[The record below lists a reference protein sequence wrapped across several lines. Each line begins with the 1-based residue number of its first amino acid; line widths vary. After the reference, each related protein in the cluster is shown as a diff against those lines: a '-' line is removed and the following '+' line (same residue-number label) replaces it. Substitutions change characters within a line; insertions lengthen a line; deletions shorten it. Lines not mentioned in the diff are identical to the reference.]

1 MTAAAISAATSSAGS
16 RHDEAAEIAAA
27 VIDRLPQVRRILA
40 TDVEAAYLG
49 DPAAQNYGE
58 VISCYPVIKAL
69 TCYRVAHELYQHH
82 VPLIPRILT
91 EMAHSETGIDIH
103 PGAQIGEQFTID
115 HGTGV
120 VIGAT
125 CVIGTGVKL
134 YQGVTLGA
142 KSFPLDDQGNP
153 VKNIPRHPILEDGV
167 IVYSNATILGRV
179 TIGRQAVIGANVW
192 LTRDVAPGE
201 KVTKDQ

>member
-1 MTAAAISAATSSAGS
+1 MFATL
-16 RHDEAAEIAAA
+16 RED
-27 VIDRLPQVRRILA
+27 VRCVKDR
-40 TDVEAAYLG
+40 
-49 DPAAQNYGE
+49 DPAARSFLE
-58 VISCYPVIKAL
+58 ILLLYPGLRAIRMHRKANG
-69 TCYRVAHELYQHH
+69 CYRHKLYFLARWISQRA
-82 VPLIPRILT
+82 VRK
-91 EMAHSETGIDIH
+91 TGIEIH
-103 PGAQIGEQFTID
+103 PAATIGKRLFID

-125 CVIGTGVKL
+125 CVIGKGVKL